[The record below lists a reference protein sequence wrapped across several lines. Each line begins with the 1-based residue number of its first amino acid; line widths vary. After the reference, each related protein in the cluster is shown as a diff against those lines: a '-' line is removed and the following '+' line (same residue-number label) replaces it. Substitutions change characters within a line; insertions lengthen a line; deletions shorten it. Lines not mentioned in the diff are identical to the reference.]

1 MTLDHLDIELRLFI
15 LASPF
20 CLGLLSLA
28 ADTHIACSCQYA
40 TMTKALHRS
49 KCLSYATATWGE
61 NNIRSRLL
69 VIFMITGTITF
80 PKSSIRRGILDA
92 RDYDQLPRNL
102 RTKLVATSWASTI
115 GFVWLTINYFIV

>member
-1 MTLDHLDIELRLFI
+1 MIDHLDIKLRLLI

-28 ADTHIACSCQYA
+28 IDIQIACSRQYA
-40 TMTKALHRS
+40 SMTKSLSRS
-49 KCLSYATATWGE
+49 KCLSYSVALWGE
-61 NNIRSRLL
+61 EHIRSRLL

-102 RTKLVATSWASTI
+102 RAKLVIASWANTI
-115 GFVWLTINYFIV
+115 GFTWLTINYFLI